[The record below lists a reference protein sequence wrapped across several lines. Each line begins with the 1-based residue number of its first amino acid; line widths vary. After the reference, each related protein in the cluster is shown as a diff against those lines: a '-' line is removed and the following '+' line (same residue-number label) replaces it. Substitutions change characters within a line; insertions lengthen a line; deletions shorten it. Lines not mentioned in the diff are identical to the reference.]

1 MTNELQLI
9 KSAQFGDVQA
19 DIYRQ
24 NEEMYMTT
32 EQLGACLGYTQPKP
46 AISKILHRNPYLN
59 NMEFSGV
66 TNLTTPEGGAQ
77 NTRLFT
83 EDGIYEVTFLAKTEK
98 AREFRTWVRS
108 LLKSLRKGELH
119 LAQENVSFSPE
130 IIESIIQ
137 KYLPRINHTTLN
149 TWKKYVAKPL
159 IKAIESCSQM
169 DTKECYSCVYSAMAQ
184 KFGFNSACAIMQFRD
199 KYFVDD
205 TSTIDVI
212 ADNPTYQQ
220 QFVMA
225 GNYILEML
233 SNQFVTNTSEAE
245 QTDTSEV
252 TDIVRFTIDDD
263 IDNVIEAVSKLR
275 GDNSTSKIGTYR
287 YIYSQMNT
295 PRGWKCVMSRH
306 RKHTKRSIIESNVN
320 QKKKFIAVCNNIVNN
335 SQMEA

>member
-1 MTNELQLI
+1 MANELQLI
-9 KSAQFGDVQA
+9 KSAQFGEVWA

-24 NEEMYMTT
+24 NEEMYMTIN
-32 EQLGACLGYTQPKP
+32 QLTACLGYASKKGVEKL
-46 AISKILHRNPYLN
+46 ISKHPYLRET
-59 NMEFSGV
+59 EFSIICKV
-66 TNLTTPEGGAQ
+66 PSEMGGTQ

-98 AREFRTWVRS
+98 AREFRAWVRS

-233 SNQFVTNTSEAE
+233 SNQLVTNPSEAE
-245 QTDTSEV
+245 QMDTSEV